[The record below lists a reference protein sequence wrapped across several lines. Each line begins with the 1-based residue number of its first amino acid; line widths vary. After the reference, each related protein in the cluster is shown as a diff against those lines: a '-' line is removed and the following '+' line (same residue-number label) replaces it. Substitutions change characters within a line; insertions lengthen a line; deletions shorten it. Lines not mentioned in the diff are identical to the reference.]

1 MNDLNNSLFSGMA
14 NQKLNAINRQQN
26 AISNDQGLSDLTNA
40 FYGKKSKQTIEELP
54 LDRIIV
60 KKQVRTNFIEDEIQS
75 LAESIKENGLLQPIV
90 VYAEGNNYRLI
101 CGEKR
106 YRAVTLNGD
115 SKIKAIVISEPKNE
129 KELLAL
135 QIVENLHRSDP
146 PVVDIANAIRR
157 LKENEVTVDEIGKMI
172 GMGKSQIYGLI
183 AVGKLDDIEKAT
195 FKEMSYNFLSKF
207 VALKKSCEK
216 SGSDL
221 PDIIV
226 TKCNETLSD
235 LEVVNDKENTK
246 EKRVELIK
254 KVFDACV
261 EKAKKIKAKE
271 LDLENSKSD
280 VEIKDTSLIGKK
292 LSLSWEKID
301 KIEPDLSSALN
312 DFLEKT
318 NQSLEDVIANALS
331 QYIYTSHDN
340 T

>member
-1 MNDLNNSLFSGMA
+1 M
-14 NQKLNAINRQQN
+14 
-26 AISNDQGLSDLTNA
+26 
-40 FYGKKSKQTIEELP
+40 
-54 LDRIIV
+54 
-60 KKQVRTNFIEDEIQS
+60 
-75 LAESIKENGLLQPIV
+75 
-90 VYAEGNNYRLI
+90 
-101 CGEKR
+101 
-106 YRAVTLNGD
+106 
-115 SKIKAIVISEPKNE
+115 
-129 KELLAL
+129 
-135 QIVENLHRSDP
+135 
-146 PVVDIANAIRR
+146 
-157 LKENEVTVDEIGKMI
+157 
-172 GMGKSQIYGLI
+172 
-183 AVGKLDDIEKAT
+183 
-195 FKEMSYNFLSKF
+195 
-207 VALKKSCEK
+207 
-216 SGSDL
+216 

-280 VEIKDTSLIGKK
+280 VEVKDTSLIGKK